1 MHRVKIT
8 TSHMGKRKL
17 LAVTCQVSSS
27 FIASLNRYE
36 LPDINNL
43 QSPFKLAERKN
54 LVRLA

>member
-1 MHRVKIT
+1 MHTINIT

-17 LAVTCQVSSS
+17 LAGTCQVRSS

-36 LPDINNL
+36 LLDINNL
-43 QSPFKLAERKN
+43 QSPFKLVEKNN